1 MADLPPELRETAE
14 RLILNTVAAAAGAG
28 GRRERSRRAAVANMY
43 NRQLHEEEGELIRK
57 KASIYAERQGISIA
71 DAQAILTGQA
81 QRQADS
87 EAAKRFAENSSARAF
102 LAEISLGLQGSG
114 FAYFDGK
121 ADGSYDNQVLFA
133 GGVKDSATL
142 TTLYDAAWKRA
153 QAGATKPTIL
163 TGSDLA
169 LADASRDIANY
180 LRNPEEIAK
189 VAQALRVERDK
200 AEAAQDFTRVRVL
213 DDKLTNIS
221 LMQNGGLFDLSEG
234 LTWEQREILG
244 MALQAG
250 WMAEAVGFPSPRHGG
265 QGAGGSVG
273 REGARVYWFIACGC
287 CQRRQPAL
295 EVRNAEVLGR
305 DGEVLVKQNPAT
317 GEYEAVG
324 GKRLLGEDTKG
335 TETSPKTTIRDRYEH
350 HKNAVDDIKDELIKQ
365 GYRVSERKYHLV
377 MLAVMEC
384 VGRILLPGRQMVVLK
399 LLK

>member
-1 MADLPPELRETAE
+1 
-14 RLILNTVAAAAGAG
+14 
-28 GRRERSRRAAVANMY
+28 MY

-57 KASIYAERQGISIA
+57 KASIAERQGISIA

-189 VAQALRVERDK
+189 VAQALRVER
-200 AEAAQDFTRVRVL
+200 TRRRPPR
-213 DDKLTNIS
+213 IS
-221 LMQNGGLFDLSEG
+221 
-234 LTWEQREILG
+234 REC
-244 MALQAG
+244 
-250 WMAEAVGFPSPRHGG
+250 
-265 QGAGGSVG
+265 
-273 REGARVYWFIACGC
+273 ACS
-287 CQRRQPAL
+287 
-295 EVRNAEVLGR
+295 
-305 DGEVLVKQNPAT
+305 T
-317 GEYEAVG
+317 
-324 GKRLLGEDTKG
+324 
-335 TETSPKTTIRDRYEH
+335 TS
-350 HKNAVDDIKDELIKQ
+350 
-365 GYRVSERKYHLV
+365 
-377 MLAVMEC
+377 
-384 VGRILLPGRQMVVLK
+384 
-399 LLK
+399 